1 MNRLALKLNVYSLF
15 LLLAIIISTVQ
26 ASEPATELA
35 KMHLR
40 TLLRERPDLADKFLK
55 EVEKKDGGKVAPGPT
70 KPKTVERVPTKT
82 DPLMPARPPEFAE
95 PEGPDK
101 QRREPEVL
109 PEPTPAPAP
118 KPWMTDSELSDL
130 NTIFTR
136 LESNAARTYACLK
149 AFFCKTNCQPYRM
162 HAECLKSQVAD
173 LHNNLLARFPQAET
187 PERRALFAA
196 FQNLAQITER
206 SETALLKVIGQKYE
220 PSFKGVLNIKAQF
233 NNVTP
238 LLEGWQK
245 QSNQTINSIK
255 GLIKPEMVPR
265 LNKLRDALNRMYN
278 FQSTLPLLQIPGII
292 AHRLK
297 T

>member
-15 LLLAIIISTVQ
+15 LLLATIISTTAQ

-35 KMHLR
+35 KIRLR
-40 TLLRERPDLADKFLK
+40 TLLRERPDLANNFLK
-55 EVEKKDGGKVAPGPT
+55 EVEKKDGGKAAPGPT
-70 KPKTVERVPTKT
+70 KSKTVEPVPAKK
-82 DPLMPARPPEFAE
+82 DPLMPESDMLPKPAPA
-95 PEGPDK
+95 
-101 QRREPEVL
+101 
-109 PEPTPAPAP
+109 PEPTPVKKAEPAPAPAP

-130 NTIFTR
+130 NTIFTV
-136 LESNAARTYACLK
+136 LESNAARTYECLK
-149 AFFCKTNCQPYRM
+149 AFFCKANCQPYRV
-162 HAECLKSQVAD
+162 HVECLKSQVAY
-173 LHNNLLARFPQAET
+173 LHNNLLSKFPQAET

-220 PSFKGVLNIKAQF
+220 PSFKGVMSIRAQF
-233 NNVTP
+233 NHVAP
-238 LLEGWQK
+238 LLETWQK

-265 LNKLRDALNRMYN
+265 LNKLRDTLNRMYN
-278 FQSTLPLLQIPGII
+278 FQSTLPLLQIPGMIT
-292 AHRLK
+292 HRLK